1 MKTPREEI
9 GPMKRALA
17 LVTIH
22 REVVGTRTGRLA
34 LSVSKPMP
42 RGSGERIAYSLIW
55 MACKYGAVRLGRDHS
70 GALAAAPARA
80 KRMEGEVAV
89 AALAARRREP
99 ERQSKLRRPEGVF
112 MKKA

>member
-1 MKTPREEI
+1 
-9 GPMKRALA
+9 MKRALA
-17 LVTIH
+17 LETIH

-34 LSVSKPMP
+34 LSVGKPMP

-55 MACKYGAVRLGRDHS
+55 MACKYGAVRLGRDRS
-70 GALAAAPARA
+70 GVLAAALAPARA

-112 MKKA
+112 MKMA